1 MGEEA
6 SFDCEACKRLAAVYL
21 RGEPEEKLEEPE
33 EKEEAEGFRKKG
45 RPAKSK
51 RQTDVLRKYVAGHRS
66 GIYQPIKPDDGK
78 EGEEEEGGKRFH
90 YFCIPCQKVVNFF
103 RDAVT
108 YVHLHESQS
117 ASHGKGL
124 KALGLTKDGTPT
136 GERAAC
142 TGVRVDAVS
151 GRLSELGCSL
161 RLWLSAG
168 QPCALGVGAKK
179 ALLETGSWRH
189 QDDSIIVRHTAC
201 SGSPSS
207 LGCHDCLTFAEN
219 PKVAQEI
226 ASWGYKLDL
235 ITLAYSIAYGSS
247 EEVQNHVSLMKT
259 RDYMVTELAGSDLD
273 DILKLAPRGRAGVC
287 RGGVQI
293 WPNIFFLKH
302 CCEKMKMQ
310 RQWPSMAYSML

>member
-21 RGEPEEKLEEPE
+21 RGEPEEKLKEPE

-51 RQTDVLRKYVAGHRS
+51 RQIDVLQKYVAGHRS

-124 KALGLTKDGTPT
+124 QASGLTKDGTPT

-142 TGVRVDAVS
+142 TGVRGASLWTCTAS
-151 GRLSELGCSL
+151 GPTMAQNMLRPCIWLPTPMPDYIFRVPAPASILPVRTGAPYSEELGVPFS
-161 RLWLSAG
+161 SSSQPGSGGFAG
-168 QPCALGVGAKK
+168 HA
-179 ALLETGSWRH
+179 
-189 QDDSIIVRHTAC
+189 
-201 SGSPSS
+201 
-207 LGCHDCLTFAEN
+207 
-219 PKVAQEI
+219 
-226 ASWGYKLDL
+226 
-235 ITLAYSIAYGSS
+235 
-247 EEVQNHVSLMKT
+247 
-259 RDYMVTELAGSDLD
+259 
-273 DILKLAPRGRAGVC
+273 RGRAW
-287 RGGVQI
+287 R
-293 WPNIFFLKH
+293 PH
-302 CCEKMKMQ
+302 CSWQ
-310 RQWPSMAYSML
+310 PPI